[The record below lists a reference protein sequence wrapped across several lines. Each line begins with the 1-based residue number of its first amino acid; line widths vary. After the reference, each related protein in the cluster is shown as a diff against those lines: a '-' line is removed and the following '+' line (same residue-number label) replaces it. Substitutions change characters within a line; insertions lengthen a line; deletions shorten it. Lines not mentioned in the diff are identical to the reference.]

1 MKFTHL
7 LLLFAFVACTS
18 SKTSQQKTTEAST
31 SSNQPNILLV
41 TLDDMNWNTPASYGG
56 SIADLTP
63 NIDKFA
69 QNGIKFENAYVQAPN
84 CSPSRV
90 VIQTGLYPHQSGT
103 RGFYYVQDH
112 VKTLPE
118 MLRANGYF
126 TGVINK
132 KADSSL
138 SPDFE
143 NYWDDVSGPGQKGKY
158 DAKKYN
164 ELTRNFIAK
173 AKKNKKA
180 FYGVVNIADP
190 HKPFFNDD
198 IAVKKGFDEQEPS
211 KIYTLDDIE
220 LPGFLPDTD
229 NQVIR
234 QQYLNYINSSR
245 RADDVV
251 GGVLQSLEE
260 SGVAENTLVIFLSDH
275 GMPFPYAKSSVYQNG
290 VKTPMIVSWPDK
302 IEKGSINETDLV
314 SAVDIAPT
322 LLDIV
327 GAEIPNT
334 LPGKSFRE
342 SLFNSNTNPR
352 EYVFAQFDENAGGVP
367 RPLRTIISEK
377 YGYIFNPWATGKYEF
392 ISDATHHP
400 TYKQMRKLSNADE
413 NIKKRFDFWVYR
425 AVEELYDY
433 ENDPNAMNNL
443 IDDPEYKDVVEKL
456 RKELQSQM
464 EKTNDYVLDAFVNR
478 ADKPYLNT
486 WMQDQLD
493 EATVRRKTI
502 KWKRYK
508 NKSGPT
514 KKNKALYSPN

>member
-1 MKFTHL
+1 MKFLNL
-7 LLLFAFVACTS
+7 LLLFALVACS
-18 SKTSQQKTTEAST
+18 STKTNQQKTTEAPT
-31 SSNQPNILLV
+31 SNENPNLLII

-90 VIQTGLYPHQSGT
+90 AIQTGLYPHQSGT

-143 NYWDDVSGPGQKGKY
+143 NYWDDVSGPGQRGKY
-158 DAKKYN
+158 NAEKYN

-173 AKKNKKA
+173 AKKNKKP

-220 LPGFLPDTD
+220 LPGFLPETD

-251 GGVLQSLEE
+251 GDVLKSLEE
-260 SGVAENTLVIFLSDH
+260 SGVADNTLVIFLSDH
-275 GMPFPYAKSSVYQNG
+275 GMPFPYAKSSIYQNG
-290 VKTPMIVSWPDK
+290 VKTPLIVSWLNK
-302 IEKGSINETDLV
+302 IEKGAVNKTDLV

-322 LLDIV
+322 LLDIA
-327 GAEIPNT
+327 GAVIPNT

-342 SLFNSNTNPR
+342 SLFNSNTNPKD
-352 EYVFAQFDENAGGVP
+352 YVFAQFDENAGGLP
-367 RPLRTIISEK
+367 RPSRTVINQRF
-377 YGYIFNPWATGKYEF
+377 GYIFNPWATGKYEF

-400 TYKQMRKLSNADE
+400 TYKQMRNLSNADE
-413 NIKKRFDFWVYR
+413 KIKKRFDFWVYR

-433 ENDPNAMNNL
+433 ENDPDALNNL
-443 IDDPEYKDVVEKL
+443 IEDPQYKDVVEEL
-456 RKELQSQM
+456 RSELQRHM
-464 EKTNDYVLDAFVNR
+464 ENTNDYMIDAYVNR
-478 ADKPYLNT
+478 EDKDYLNN
-486 WMQDQLD
+486 WMQGQLD
-493 EATVRRKTI
+493 EAKVRRENI
-502 KWKRYK
+502 QWKRYK

-514 KKNKALYSPN
+514 KNNKALYIPN